1 MSDVLKKLQVIP
13 GIGKS
18 LSRDL
23 VDLGFRDVDELRSQN
38 PREMYLKLCSLR
50 GQYQDRCVLYVFRCA
65 VYFAGNKTHDPDLLK
80 WWNWQDTNLSNISEK
95 DLSLIHA
102 K

>member
-1 MSDVLKKLQVIP
+1 
-13 GIGKS
+13 
-18 LSRDL
+18 
-23 VDLGFRDVDELRSQN
+23 
-38 PREMYLKLCSLR
+38 
-50 GQYQDRCVLYVFRCA
+50 VFRCA
-65 VYFAGNKTHDPDLLK
+65 VYFAGSKTHDPDLLK